1 MSTTETA
8 PAPVFE
14 EVIVTTRRG
23 VTAPVR
29 VYEPADARENGAA
42 STAGAPTAMALHGAG
57 GWLGDEPVLAGLAA
71 AGLRV
76 VAPVWPAWSEHTD
89 EDRLSDMLDFALHG
103 WDVAT
108 EMGLLGS
115 GAAGDGGNGAAGGGG
130 LHLVGHS
137 MGGMIA
143 AEMAALAPQS
153 VGRVALMCPA
163 GMWLGDHPIPD
174 IFAMLPYQLAEVL
187 FADPNVGEEV
197 LTGGA
202 DFSDNETL
210 TRFMVARARQQG
222 MAGKILFPIPNRR
235 FSERAYRVTNPTL
248 LVWGRQDRLIPPAYA
263 DAWHAALPDASIELV
278 DGAGHML
285 PYEQPAAV
293 VEAIA
298 DHLLGVIEFERLDV
312 VPRDVEL

>member
-1 MSTTETA
+1 MSATDLDSIETE
-8 PAPVFE
+8 PAPSFDE
-14 EVIVTTRRG
+14 IIITTRRS

-29 VYEPADARENGAA
+29 VYEPAGADASGT
-42 STAGAPTAMALHGAG
+42 STVLALHGAG
-57 GWLGDEPVLAGLAA
+57 GWLPGEPVLDGLAA

-76 VAPVWPAWSEHTD
+76 VAPVWPAWSEHGD
-89 EDRLSDMLDFALHG
+89 EDRLSDMQDFALHG

-108 EMGLLGS
+108 EMGLLS
-115 GAAGDGGNGAAGGGG
+115 GPSSGG
-130 LHLVGHS
+130 LHLMGHS

-153 VGRVALMCPA
+153 VGRMALLCPA

-202 DFSDNETL
+202 DFSDNATL

-235 FSERAYRVTNPTL
+235 FSERAYRVTVPTL

-263 DAWHAALPDASIELV
+263 DAWQAALPDATVALV

-293 VEAIA
+293 IEAVTA
-298 DHLLGVIEFERLDV
+298 HLTG
-312 VPRDVEL
+312 

>member
-1 MSTTETA
+1 MSATETA
-8 PAPVFE
+8 PAPAFE
-14 EVIVTTRRG
+14 EVVITTRRG

-29 VYEPADARENGAA
+29 VYEPAGGASAGAA
-42 STAGAPTAMALHGAG
+42 TVMALHGAG
-57 GWLGDEPVLAGLAA
+57 GWLPGEPVLDGLAA

-89 EDRLSDMLDFALHG
+89 EDRLSDMQDFALHG

-108 EMGLLGS
+108 EMGLLRDD
-115 GAAGDGGNGAAGGGG
+115 GAGE
-130 LHLVGHS
+130 LHLMGHS

-153 VGRVALMCPA
+153 VARMALLCPA

-202 DFSDNETL
+202 DFSDNATL

-235 FSERAYRVTNPTL
+235 FSERAYRVTVPTL
-248 LVWGRQDRLIPPAYA
+248 LVWGQQDRLIPPAYA
-263 DAWHAALPDASIELV
+263 DAWQAALPDATVELV

-285 PYEQPAAV
+285 PYEQSAAV
-293 VEAIA
+293 AAAVTS
-298 DHLLGVIEFERLDV
+298 HLTS
-312 VPRDVEL
+312 